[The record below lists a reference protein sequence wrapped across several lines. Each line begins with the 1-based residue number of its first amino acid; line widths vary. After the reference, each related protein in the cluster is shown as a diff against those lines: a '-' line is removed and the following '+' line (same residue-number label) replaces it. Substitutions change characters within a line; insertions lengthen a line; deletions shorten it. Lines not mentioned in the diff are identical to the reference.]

1 MIEYK
6 RTESKL
12 EIIDTDRN
20 IIMCTIESLG
30 NDIYKATNKFTQI
43 TAEIKPIDDFRTM
56 TRCVE
61 NKKVDKN
68 GKYRKTKVL
77 AEHNTSWLRYMLEEY
92 GFIRK
97 TKTIKEQP

>member
-1 MIEYK
+1 MTEYK

-20 IIMCTIESLG
+20 VIICTIESLG

-43 TAEIKPIDDFRTM
+43 TAEIKPLDDFRTM

-61 NKKVDKN
+61 NKKADKN
-68 GKYRKTKVL
+68 GRYRKTKEL
-77 AEHNTSWLRYMLEEY
+77 TEHNTSWLCYMLEKY

-97 TKTIKEQP
+97 AKCQ

>member
-1 MIEYK
+1 MAEYK
-6 RTESKL
+6 RMENKL

-20 IIMCTIESLG
+20 EVMCTIEDLG

-43 TAEIKPIDDFRTM
+43 TAEIKPLDDFRTM

-61 NKKVDKN
+61 NKRSDKN
-68 GKYRKTKVL
+68 GRYRKTKEL
-77 AEHNTSWLRYMLEEY
+77 AEHNTSWLMYMLEEY

-97 TKTIKEQP
+97 AKCQ